1 MKRLTSTAQVID
13 AFGGN
18 KKFAEVALTT
28 PQAVNNWRRDKA
40 FPANTYLIIREALDV
55 AGLSVP
61 DSLFMMRTRRKQTR
75 RRRK

>member
-1 MKRLTSTAQVID
+1 
-13 AFGGN
+13 
-18 KKFAEVALTT
+18 
-28 PQAVNNWRRDKA
+28 VNNWRRDKA
-40 FPANTYLIIREALDV
+40 FPANTYLIICEALDV

>member
-40 FPANTYLIIREALDV
+40 FPANTYLIICEALDV
-55 AGLSVP
+55 AGLSAP
-61 DSLFMMRTRRKQTR
+61 DSLWSMR
-75 RRRK
+75 RRVRRRSRK

>member
-18 KKFAEVALTT
+18 KRFAEIARTT
-28 PQAVNNWRRDKA
+28 PQAVNNWRKA
-40 FPANTYLIIREALDV
+40 KTFPASTYLIIRAALEI

-61 DSLFMMRTRRKQTR
+61 DSLWAMR
-75 RRRK
+75 RRAPRRSRR